1 MAVTVDP
8 GMVALGRGGLLK
20 NCTMSADFL
29 RKLRDRRKL
38 DFVSS
43 GAAEPRRRNFYS
55 AKVGHE
61 LNNGPDGEFHKSTPQ
76 PQANGGTALFAASK
90 SAIPQIS
97 QAAAARAN
105 RLQWSRY
112 AALIPGIMQ
121 GDNHRRF

>member
-61 LNNGPDGEFHKSTPQ
+61 LNNGPDGEFHKTTPQ
-76 PQANGGTALFAASK
+76 PQANGETAYSLLLKARFLKSLKQPPPGQIVCNGQGTPL
-90 SAIPQIS
+90 
-97 QAAAARAN
+97 
-105 RLQWSRY
+105 
-112 AALIPGIMQ
+112 
-121 GDNHRRF
+121 